1 MRATDWDGEEA
12 ATRIAGEGVTL
23 GWVWEGGGALR
34 SCLTGQY
41 VVAFHC
47 TIAEDQRRSE
57 M

>member
-1 MRATDWDGEEA
+1 MRGTELDVEEA
-12 ATRIAGEGVTL
+12 ATRIAGEEATL
-23 GWVWEGGGALR
+23 GWVLEGGGALR

-41 VVAFHC
+41 VGAFHC